1 MAEYAENP
9 TLQESKPLAP
19 WLARQLEHLLLQ
31 KGHAWLISGPS
42 GLGQYSLGESLAKAW
57 LCENPSTKGACGV
70 CSSCRGFVSRTNPD
84 LFVLMPEIMMIE
96 HEWPLDEK
104 VQKELDDKKRKP
116 SQEIKVEAAR
126 ALVGFS
132 QISRSGGVGKVAWI
146 HPADHMNSVTANT
159 LLKTLEEPPEGFRF
173 VLTSGAAHELLP
185 TIRSRCQNYTI
196 EWPSKAESIGW
207 LTQEGIKSEADA
219 QVWLRASG
227 GRAEDALLWAQ
238 VFKHNAKSWV
248 DLPRALAKGDSGLL
262 NELSGSQTV
271 NVMQKVCHDMMC
283 LSQGAEPKFF
293 PPEALSTKAQ
303 LSAMTEWSKALLVS
317 AQSADHPFNLGLMH
331 EALASQ
337 AKGFLNQMA

>member
-146 HPADHMNSVTANT
+146 HPADRMNSVTANT

-238 VFKHNAKSWV
+238 VFKHNANSWL

-293 PPEALSTKAQ
+293 PLEALSAKAQ

>member
-1 MAEYAENP
+1 MAESESSTFP
-9 TLQESKPLAP
+9 QEPKPLAP
-19 WLARQLEHLLLQ
+19 WLARQLEHLLRQ

-42 GLGQYSLGESLAKAW
+42 GLGQYSLGEGLAKAW
-57 LCENPSTKGACGV
+57 LCEQPSSKGACGQ

-84 LFVLMPEIMMIE
+84 LFVLMPEVLMIE
-96 HEWPLDEK
+96 HEWPLEEK

-116 SQEIKVEAAR
+116 SQEIKVDAAR
-126 ALVGFS
+126 SLVGFS

-146 HPADHMNSVTANT
+146 HPADRMNSVTANT

-185 TIRSRCQNYTI
+185 TIRSRCQNYTL
-196 EWPSKAESIGW
+196 EWPSQAESIEW
-207 LTQEGIKSEADA
+207 LTQEGIKSKADA
-219 QVWLRASG
+219 EVWLRASG

-248 DLPRALAKGDSGLL
+248 DLPRSLANGDAGLL
-262 NELSGSQTV
+262 SELSGKQTV

-293 PPEALSTKAQ
+293 PSQSLSPKAQ
-303 LSAMTEWSKALLVS
+303 LNAMTEWSKALLVS
-317 AQSADHPFNLGLMH
+317 AQTADHPFNLGLMH

-337 AKGFLNQMA
+337 AKGFLNQLA

>member
-146 HPADHMNSVTANT
+146 HPADRMNSVTANT

-293 PPEALSTKAQ
+293 PPEALSAKAQ

-337 AKGFLNQMA
+337 ANGFLNQMA